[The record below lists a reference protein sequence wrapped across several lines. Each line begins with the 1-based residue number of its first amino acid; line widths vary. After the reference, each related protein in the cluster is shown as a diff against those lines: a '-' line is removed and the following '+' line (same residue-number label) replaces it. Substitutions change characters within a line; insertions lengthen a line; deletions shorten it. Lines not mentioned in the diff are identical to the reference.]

1 MKRKLFMIA
10 FAAVSVCV
18 MVACGSKDGSKEK
31 ADAEQVAEETSEVT
45 EEASENEENGE
56 EADARV
62 EDEIVAMINDIFD
75 DSDIEYTTNDQGY
88 MEANIDLIMDFG
100 SIRLCNLVEQ
110 VRMIDANKDETEHF
124 IADWNWMLNC
134 FDQGGVEDI
143 EVDVD
148 GDTAKAKYWVSNSG
162 MRELYELA
170 LVKEDGQWRV
180 DDVLT
185 MGGQKGSKAE
195 EMTKYIEENQ

>member
-1 MKRKLFMIA
+1 MIA

-56 EADARV
+56 EADARA

-110 VRMIDANKDETEHF
+110 VRKIDADKEEAERF

>member
-1 MKRKLFMIA
+1 
-10 FAAVSVCV
+10 
-18 MVACGSKDGSKEK
+18 
-31 ADAEQVAEETSEVT
+31 
-45 EEASENEENGE
+45 
-56 EADARV
+56 
-62 EDEIVAMINDIFD
+62 
-75 DSDIEYTTNDQGY
+75 
-88 MEANIDLIMDFG
+88 
-100 SIRLCNLVEQ
+100 
-110 VRMIDANKDETEHF
+110 
-124 IADWNWMLNC
+124 ML
-134 FDQGGVEDI
+134 DI